1 MGLQGTWSQ
10 HSINLGGKISM
21 TLRRSSSSAA
31 FWLGSQVGEGVGL
44 AKILHEISLNILK
57 KISKRFMNEHS
68 DFFHWYPPKIK
79 VWIT

>member
-31 FWLGSQVGEGVGL
+31 FWLGSPVGEGVGL
-44 AKILHEISLNILK
+44 AKFLHETSLNILK
-57 KISKRFMNEHS
+57 KISSRFMNEHGG
-68 DFFHWYPPKIK
+68 FFHWYPPKIR
-79 VWIT
+79 IYG

>member
-31 FWLGSQVGEGVGL
+31 FWLGSPVGEDVGL
-44 AKILHEISLNILK
+44 ANFEHEIPLQIVVRL
-57 KISKRFMNEHS
+57 
-68 DFFHWYPPKIK
+68 
-79 VWIT
+79 

>member
-31 FWLGSQVGEGVGL
+31 FWLGSPAGGGGGL
-44 AKILHEISLNILK
+44 DKFAREISVQRIL
-57 KISKRFMNEHS
+57 RFINM
-68 DFFHWYPPKIK
+68 Y
-79 VWIT
+79 VVA